1 MRNVHQASLEHVL
14 QGQSAARSRSVRSVV
29 LSVAAT
35 LAVVVGA
42 LASPSM
48 AGAADGTSSS
58 IPIGADVYAIAAAPD
73 GTVYTADA
81 GNAVTRITGA
91 GTSAQTVTSIPV
103 GRAPR
108 SVAVAPDGT
117 IYTANSDNTVTQ
129 IGDPGA
135 ADQSMT
141 SIPLG
146 QTPVAIAVAPD
157 GTVYTANGNN
167 TITRIAAPGTPN
179 QSVSTVTAATV
190 AGRLCAIAVGSDGT
204 VYAAPCDYGGT
215 AKIVR
220 LTGSGTPDQRVT
232 VIDTRLVNRVPS
244 LPAIA
249 VTPEGTVFLTYQT
262 QAGLIQVSDP
272 TSAAP
277 TISTFRTTNV
287 SYSLTAGLDGSL
299 YQASS
304 LNEVLRITN
313 PASNS
318 RVVTAAAVTSSPI
331 DVAVTGDGTVYTANR
346 DDTVTRLAPAA
357 FTPRSPEFTA
367 ATPPSTATVGSA
379 YSYTFT
385 AGPNTSVRTTAR
397 FTLAPG
403 DTLPAGLT
411 LDATTGMLSGTP
423 TTPGTTR
430 FRLVA
435 ANTYGSATTDP
446 ITITVQP
453 APVAP
458 VFTASSP
465 AASATVGSAYSYTFT
480 ASGVPT
486 PSFALASGDAL
497 PAGLTLDAASGELSG
512 TPTTTGTI
520 TFRVVASNTAGTTTT
535 DPITITVQPAVQPLE
550 TPTLTSPTAG
560 EQITNPVTFTGTGT
574 PGDFIALIA
583 YPAGTPPQSS
593 QPVDEA
599 FAATDPVRVGADG
612 NWTVTRTLD
621 PGETSVFAVAFAR
634 DAAGA
639 VTNTSAPSTVRTF
652 TVAASASTPVGV
664 SPSATRSPIASARP
678 GAGEL
683 AFTGVNGA
691 GLQVVASI
699 AALLAAV
706 GAGLVMIRRRRAAR
720 RR

>member
-1 MRNVHQASLEHVL
+1 MRNVHKPSPEPLPH
-14 QGQSAARSRSVRSVV
+14 GRSAARSRSLRSVV
-29 LSVAAT
+29 LSAAAT

-48 AGAADGTSSS
+48 AGAADSTSTS
-58 IPIGADVYAIAAAPD
+58 IPIGADVYAIAAASD
-73 GTVYTADA
+73 GSVYTANA
-81 GNAVTRITGA
+81 GNAVSRITGA

-103 GRAPR
+103 GRAPG

-117 IYTANSDNTVTQ
+117 VYTANSDGTVTR
-129 IGDPGA
+129 ISDPGS
-135 ADQSMT
+135 ADQSVT

-146 QTPVAIAVAPD
+146 QTPAAIAVAPD
-157 GTVYTANGNN
+157 GTVYTSGGD
-167 TITRIAAPGTPN
+167 TITRIAAPGTPDQN
-179 QSVSTVTAATV
+179 VSTVTTTS
-190 AGRLCAIAVGSDGT
+190 GFLNAIAVGPDGT
-204 VYAAPCDYGGT
+204 VYAAPFNNGGT

-232 VIDTRLVNRVPS
+232 VIDTRLVNRVTS

-262 QAGLIQVSDP
+262 QSGLIQVSDP
-272 TSAAP
+272 ASAAP
-277 TISTFRTTNV
+277 TISTFRTTTV
-287 SYSLTAGLDGSL
+287 SYSLTAGPDGSL

-304 LNEVLRITN
+304 QNEVLRITN
-313 PASNS
+313 PASSS
-318 RVVTAAAVTSSPI
+318 RVVTAAVVPSSPI
-331 DVAVTGDGTVYTANR
+331 DVTITGDGDVYTANR
-346 DDTVTRLAPAA
+346 DDTVTRLTPAA
-357 FTPRSPEFTA
+357 FTPRSPVFTA
-367 ATPPSTATVGSA
+367 ATPPSSATVGSA

-385 AGPNTSVRTTAR
+385 ADPNTSVRTTAR
-397 FTLAPG
+397 FAPAPG

-411 LDATTGMLSGTP
+411 LSVTTGVLSGTP

-430 FRLVA
+430 FRVVA
-435 ANTYGSATTDP
+435 ANTYGSATTDA
-446 ITITVQP
+446 ITVTVQP

-458 VFTASSP
+458 LFTASSP
-465 AASATVGSAYSYTFT
+465 AASATIGSAYSYTFT
-480 ASGVPT
+480 ASGVPA
-486 PSFALASGDAL
+486 PSFAVASGDAL
-497 PAGLTLDAASGELSG
+497 PAGLTLDATSGVLSG

-535 DPITITVQPAVQPLE
+535 DPITITVQPAAVQPLE
-550 TPTLTSPTAG
+550 TPTITSPTAG
-560 EQITNPVTFTGTGT
+560 EQVTNPVTVTGTGT
-574 PGDFIALIA
+574 TGDFIALIA

-621 PGETSVFAVAFAR
+621 PGATTVFAVAFAR

-652 TVAASASTPVGV
+652 TVAASASTPVAV
-664 SPSATRSPIASARP
+664 SPSATPSPVGSARL

-691 GLQVVASI
+691 GLEAVASI
-699 AALLAAV
+699 AALLAV
-706 GAGLVMIRRRRAAR
+706 FGAGLVMIRRRRAAR